1 MLSVDSLKTCWD
13 WWNLARKCLLK
24 IWPMKADKRAMPGPG
39 GDIFLSREGW
49 FLRCSKVWER
59 WQPGSLIMKILIYP
73 EGAIC
78 WSRPKNFRAEVGIG
92 PTEQMCSARL
102 LGFLNSCSGG
112 RSCLCLYLPTS
123 GQLESCL
130 NKKESFILSLWATV
144 SFGVGGA
151 QCSPPRENS
160 STGKWELGW
169 DSDSK
174 TAKFSRYLHYLLQL
188 STHTGERGR
197 LGGRRLL
204 GLGKKRFDHEG
215 GGRQGDRV
223 SEAASVAVALLNDTL
238 FNDPGW
244 EELAKGK

>member
-59 WQPGSLIMKILIYP
+59 WQAGSLIMKILIYP

-123 GQLESCL
+123 GQLAKLPEQKRKLHPFSLGYC
-130 NKKESFILSLWATV
+130 ILWSWGSPMFSPKGEQLDRQVRA
-144 SFGVGGA
+144 GVG
-151 QCSPPRENS
+151 Q
-160 STGKWELGW
+160 W
-169 DSDSK
+169 
-174 TAKFSRYLHYLLQL
+174 Q
-188 STHTGERGR
+188 
-197 LGGRRLL
+197 
-204 GLGKKRFDHEG
+204 
-215 GGRQGDRV
+215 
-223 SEAASVAVALLNDTL
+223 
-238 FNDPGW
+238 
-244 EELAKGK
+244 